1 MLTYCSMPSTC
12 WNSYLAWV
20 RSARVTS
27 RSVGRIPNTFC
38 ARDQLR
44 ASLIHL
50 RGRVVTARIHLQ
62 WFTPSGP
69 GHTGRNKESRAV
81 ASGCGL
87 NHRTRTRVICPELAS
102 PGNDRCAGAGKS
114 ELNPSN
120 RRKATICGGGGCKL
134 TKHMHTKSRECI
146 SRSTLEKHS
155 REALSREMHSR
166 DALSRVY
173 LIYVRACLSS
183 IGSPP
188 ECSTC
193 CTER

>member
-1 MLTYCSMPSTC
+1 MPSTC

-69 GHTGRNKESRAV
+69 GHTGRNRESRAV

-134 TKHMHTKSRECI
+134 TKISSVYLEKRSRECI
-146 SRSTLEKHS
+146 
-155 REALSREMHSR
+155 SREMHSR
-166 DALSRVY
+166 DTLSRCTLEIHSRDALSR
-173 LIYVRACLSS
+173 
-183 IGSPP
+183 
-188 ECSTC
+188 
-193 CTER
+193 CTLEMHS